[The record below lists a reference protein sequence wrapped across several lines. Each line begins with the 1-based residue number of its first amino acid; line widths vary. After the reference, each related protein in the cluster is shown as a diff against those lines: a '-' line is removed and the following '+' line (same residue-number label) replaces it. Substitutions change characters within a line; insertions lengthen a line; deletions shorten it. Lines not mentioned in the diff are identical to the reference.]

1 MARLSWAAEL
11 APAMAR
17 AVASSKRLD
26 DVETSATEECLE
38 CSCGFT
44 CGTPTA
50 MQKHRGRCSLDAR
63 SLPATPH
70 HREESSEPMMSRSLT
85 TTPGE
90 TKRAQLR
97 HASSS
102 VQSYKTQLR
111 RQGSDGTLYC
121 PCGFTCGTAMAWEKH
136 QLRCELQNELP
147 NQPSAPA
154 SAPRRP
160 KAMTDPLG
168 SVGPE
173 QPAPALPPA
182 PAKNNGPAKRK
193 TLRLLLVRHGES
205 ANRTTSNKCPDPGLS
220 EKGHRQ
226 AAALAE
232 RLREFEKEAAAGH
245 LRILCSPMLR
255 CLETIRPALEL
266 LPALPHGSCICHGA
280 CYEHGCAGRS
290 FPGTAADEIVERFP
304 QFLATGFTPESTW
317 DYRGKSDKESSEEC
331 AIRAKSVVHMLRQSM
346 EELWQSSNG
355 SSPVLILVGHQ
366 TLGDLLCHLLLE
378 GDCKEWQYGTPK
390 YKFKNASISELHVN
404 PNGQVTSKDIS
415 SDYHVLGIR

>member
-1 MARLSWAAEL
+1 MARLSWADQM

-26 DVETSATEECLE
+26 MSDTEECLE

-70 HREESSEPMMSRSLT
+70 HREESSEQPAVSRSLT
-85 TTPGE
+85 TSPGDH
-90 TKRAQLR
+90 KRAQLR

-111 RQGSDGTLYC
+111 RQGSDGTICC
-121 PCGFTCGTAMAWEKH
+121 PCGFTCGTPMAWDKH
-136 QLRCELQNELP
+136 QLRCQLKELP
-147 NQPSAPA
+147 NQPSEAPAAPEAA

-160 KAMTDPLG
+160 KAMTDPGG
-168 SVGPE
+168 SMAGAATVPSRGV
-173 QPAPALPPA
+173 
-182 PAKNNGPAKRK
+182 KRK
-193 TLRLLLVRHGES
+193 TLRLLVVRHGES
-205 ANRTTSNKCPDPGLS
+205 ANRTTGSPKCPDPGLS

-226 AAALAE
+226 AAALAQ
-232 RLREFEKEAAAGH
+232 RLQEFEKEASAGH

-266 LPALPHGSCICHGA
+266 LPPLPHGSCICHGA

-290 FPGTAADEIVERFP
+290 FPGTPADEIVERFP
-304 QFLATGFTPESTW
+304 QFLATGFTAESGW
-317 DYRGKSDKESSEEC
+317 DYRGGSDKESSEEC
-331 AIRAKSVVHMLRQSM
+331 ATRAKSVVQMLRQNM
-346 EELWQSSNG
+346 EELWESSSG

-366 TLGDLLCHLLLE
+366 TLGDLLLHLLLE
-378 GDCKEWQYGTPK
+378 GHCKDWQYGTPK
-390 YKFKNASISELHVN
+390 YKLKNASISELHVN
-404 PNGQVTSKDIS
+404 PSGQVTAKDIS
-415 SDYHVLGIR
+415 SDYHVVGIR

>member
-17 AVASSKRLD
+17 AVASSNRGPGLSD
-26 DVETSATEECLE
+26 TEECLE

-70 HREESSEPMMSRSLT
+70 HREESSDQPLMSRSLT
-85 TTPGE
+85 TSPGE
-90 TKRAQLR
+90 KRAQLR

-111 RQGSDGTLYC
+111 RQGSDGTLCC
-121 PCGFTCGTAMAWEKH
+121 PCGFTCGTAMAWDKH
-136 QLRCELQNELP
+136 QLRCEQNDLP
-147 NQPSAPA
+147 NQPAA

-160 KAMTDPLG
+160 KALTDP
-168 SVGPE
+168 VGVVRSS
-173 QPAPALPPA
+173 QAAPSTS
-182 PAKNNGPAKRK
+182 AKRK
-193 TLRLLLVRHGES
+193 TLRLLVVRHGES

-226 AAALAE
+226 AAALAQ
-232 RLREFEKEAAAGH
+232 RLLEFEKEAAAGH

-290 FPGTAADEIVERFP
+290 FPGTPADEIVERFP
-304 QFLATGFTPESTW
+304 QFLATGFSAEGW
-317 DYRGKSDKESSEEC
+317 DYQGQSDKESSQEC
-331 AIRAKSVVHMLRQSM
+331 AIRAKSVVRMLRQSM
-346 EELWQSSNG
+346 EELWESSNG
-355 SSPVLILVGHQ
+355 SSPVLILMGHQ
-366 TLGDLLCHLLLE
+366 TLGDLLLHLLME

-390 YKFKNASISELHVN
+390 YKLKNASISELHVN
-404 PNGQVTSKDIS
+404 PNGQVTAKDIS
-415 SDYHVLGIR
+415 SDYHMLGIR